1 MKATNAYLKTR
12 ATADPGKIYAYS
24 WLLASPCYIATHF
37 SMHKLQKLIVTSSLF
52 FATPYS
58 LAANINI
65 DLPINLQQP
74 VFADLVKDL
83 GAVIVYRSIASPEPL
98 GELGVDVSM
107 EVTAT
112 SLQTNALDQ
121 VTTGNAPN
129 TIVAPKIHIHKGLPL
144 NIDLGA
150 VYSVIPDSNMKYFG
164 TEIRYAFSEV
174 GFDTPAMALRGSYSV
189 LTGVD
194 HFDLSSAGLEFSLS
208 KRYGKF
214 TPYASI
220 GGVWIG
226 GDSDRD
232 SLSRESFTQTK
243 VSLGLKVNFGL
254 VNLAAEWDYTGGNNS
269 YSGKLGFRF

>member
-1 MKATNAYLKTR
+1 LST
-12 ATADPGKIYAYS
+12 
-24 WLLASPCYIATHF
+24 
-37 SMHKLQKLIVTSSLF
+37 
-52 FATPYS
+52 TPYA
-58 LAANINI
+58 LAANIDI
-65 DLPINLQQP
+65 DLPINFQQA

-98 GELGVDVSM
+98 GELGVDLGM
-107 EVTAT
+107 EITVT

-121 VTTGNAPN
+121 VTIGNAPD

-150 VYSVIPDSNMKYFG
+150 VYSLIPDSNMKYFG
-164 TEIRYAFSEV
+164 AEIRYAFSEG
-174 GFDTPAMALRGSYSV
+174 GFDTAAMALRGTYSV

-194 HFDLSSAGLEFSLS
+194 HFDLSTAGLEFAIS
-208 KRYGKF
+208 KRYGKLI
-214 TPYASI
+214 PYAGI

-232 SLSRESFTQTK
+232 SLSRESFTETK
-243 VSLGLKVNFGL
+243 VSLGIKVNFGL
-254 VNLAAEWDYTGGNNS
+254 VNLAAEWDITGANNS